1 MQVSAQLVETL
12 EAAHLQA
19 AEWLFLLLSVQ
30 AGFQE
35 WKAWELR
42 VVQVAA
48 EV

>member
-1 MQVSAQLVETL
+1 MSVQLVEKL
-12 EAAHLQA
+12 EVAHLQA